1 MIKVAKYLKRLN
13 VKKEVQADL
22 ASLAYLQNQ
31 HLLTVPFENLDVMNK
46 VYIPLAVDTFYQKI
60 VENQR
65 GGFCYELNGLFQW
78 LLNQLGFAS
87 FLSGAT
93 LYRGEGAWGRPQSH
107 AVQIVHL
114 DQPYLV
120 DVGFGNSART
130 PLPFNGET
138 RKDVSGLYRLIQG
151 EGGYYH
157 KQRKEKGAWRT
168 LYRFKNKEMKLFEF
182 KEACHRVQTS
192 PDSHFTQRLLVTIAT
207 ETGRKTLA
215 KNTLTITEREQVKK
229 IEVGAKDIP
238 ELLKTEFGLN

>member
-93 LYRGEGAWGRPQSH
+93 
-107 AVQIVHL
+107 V
-114 DQPYLV
+114 
-120 DVGFGNSART
+120 
-130 PLPFNGET
+130 
-138 RKDVSGLYRLIQG
+138 
-151 EGGYYH
+151 
-157 KQRKEKGAWRT
+157 
-168 LYRFKNKEMKLFEF
+168 
-182 KEACHRVQTS
+182 
-192 PDSHFTQRLLVTIAT
+192 
-207 ETGRKTLA
+207 
-215 KNTLTITEREQVKK
+215 
-229 IEVGAKDIP
+229 
-238 ELLKTEFGLN
+238 